1 MASTIQLRRG
11 LAANVAAANVA
22 AGEVLIATDTNNIYI
37 GVSGTTKNP
46 LKIDASDVTNLPS
59 SSEPVNAQSGTTY
72 AVVDGDRGKVI
83 TFTNAAAI
91 AVTLPQAGGSGL
103 FVAGWYA
110 DFVNLGAG
118 DVTITPTT
126 SQIGGA
132 STFVVHTKQGVR
144 VISDG
149 TNYQLVIGRSVVAKS
164 AVGSQW
170 LNSVGA
176 DGVFTSTQPAFTD
189 VSGSLA
195 AGQLPAVIDG
205 GTF

>member
-37 GVSGTTKNP
+37 GVSGTTKNA
-46 LKIDASDVTNLPS
+46 LKIDASNVTNLPT
-59 SSEPVNAQSGTTY
+59 SSELVNAQSGTSYT
-72 AVVDGDRGKVI
+72 VVDGDRGKVI
-83 TFTNAAAI
+83 TFTNAGAI
-91 AVTLPQAGGSGL
+91 AVTLPQAGAGAA

-110 DFVNLGAG
+110 DFVNLGAT

-126 SQIGGA
+126 STIGGA
-132 STFVVHTKQGVR
+132 ASFVLHSKQGVR

-149 TNYQLVIGRSVVAKS
+149 TNYQLVVGRSVVAKS
-164 AVGSQW
+164 SVASQW

-176 DGVFTSTQPAFTD
+176 DGVFTSTQPAFSD
-189 VSGSLA
+189 VSGTLA